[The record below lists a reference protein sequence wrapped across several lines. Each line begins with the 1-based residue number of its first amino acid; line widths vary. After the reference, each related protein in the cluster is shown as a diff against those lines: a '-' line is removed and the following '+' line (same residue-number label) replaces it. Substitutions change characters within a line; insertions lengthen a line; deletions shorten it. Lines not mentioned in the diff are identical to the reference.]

1 MPSEPEAQ
9 AETGVL
15 TPALALRSSP
25 TAAAAALGMYICT
38 ASGETARR
46 PFARMPS

>member
-1 MPSEPEAQ
+1 M
-9 AETGVL
+9 

-46 PFARMPS
+46 PFARMSS